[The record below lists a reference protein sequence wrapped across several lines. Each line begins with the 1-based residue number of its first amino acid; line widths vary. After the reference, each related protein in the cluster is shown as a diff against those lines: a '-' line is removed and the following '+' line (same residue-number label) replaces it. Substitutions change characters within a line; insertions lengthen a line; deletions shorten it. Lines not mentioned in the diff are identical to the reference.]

1 MNPQTL
7 FYKCSQPLLSMA
19 QSQYA
24 SIPVHPETRDEVRSL
39 KRGGQDYESLIKQ
52 MILQYNPDEVAE
64 HGERHDS

>member
-1 MNPQTL
+1 
-7 FYKCSQPLLSMA
+7 MA